1 MGTGNCYEKPRR
13 NCDDLPFAG
22 ITLFRFNG
30 FYLSFLQH
38 PEDGAKLRRFF
49 KMNNCNFILRVSF
62 YDKINLQMK
71 KIALFACLFMAI
83 TLQAQNKMGVIYD
96 ENVQVRKLPN
106 FTSIRVSNAIELF
119 ISQSNK
125 TEVAVSATSDEYR
138 NRIITEVVGG
148 TLIIRMADNYSKW
161 WKWGNEDYRIKAY
174 VSVNELYALTGSGA
188 TNIKIVNGLSA
199 EKLKINLSGASDMR
213 GDIKAGTLLTDLS
226 GASSFK
232 GIVKANA
239 FSVKGSGACNFDV
252 SGGGD
257 DLIVDVSG
265 ATSVKMYDYLVK
277 GASVDATGASSV
289 KLNVSDILKV
299 RTTGASSIDY
309 KGAASIKEMQS
320 SGASSVKH
328 RN

>member
-1 MGTGNCYEKPRR
+1 
-13 NCDDLPFAG
+13 
-22 ITLFRFNG
+22 
-30 FYLSFLQH
+30 
-38 PEDGAKLRRFF
+38 
-49 KMNNCNFILRVSF
+49 
-62 YDKINLQMK
+62 MK
-71 KIALFACLFMAI
+71 KIALFACLFIAF

-199 EKLKINLSGASDMR
+199 EKLKITLSGASDMK
-213 GDIKAGTLLTDLS
+213 GDIKAGTLLADLS

-232 GIVKANA
+232 GTLQANA
-239 FSVKGSGACNFDV
+239 LSVKGSGACYFEA
-252 SGGGD
+252 SGSGD
-257 DLIVDVSG
+257 DLVLDISG
-265 ATSVKMYDYLVK
+265 ASSVKMYEYQVK
-277 GASVDATGASSV
+277 GASVDASGASSI
-289 KLNVSDILKV
+289 KLNVSDILKPHA
-299 RTTGASSIDY
+299 TGASSIDY
-309 KGAASIKEMQS
+309 KGTATIKEMHS
-320 SGASSVKH
+320 SGASSVRH